1 MAGFKGSVYCRR
13 WVYEGK
19 RRKAWGIRYSVD
31 GQVIRKI
38 VADTQEGA
46 KAELEQLKEDHKH
59 RRLGLVEGKTLRD
72 LAGPF
77 LEHKRAQE
85 RDMVTLEARLKNLL
99 AHFGNTPLEAVEE
112 GIDGYVL
119 SRREA
124 GVSNATI
131 NREIAVLRHMLRLG
145 VRKFR
150 LLRHEPYIESLQEDG
165 ARDRELAEAEEEAL
179 LKECRQDLR
188 DLLEAG
194 LLTGMREGELIGLT
208 ASQVDLEGRVIS
220 FRPTKKGLKRLMP
233 IGERFY
239 YVLARRINGSGLSP
253 TDLVFSNGCR
263 SWERWHIRNQLKAA
277 MRRAGIENFRFHDCR
292 HTTASRL
299 RRRGADLDHI
309 RRVLGHR
316 GIKTTEGYV
325 HYEAEQLRPILA
337 LLESTN
343 VTQDGQ
349 LVSGKPS
356 NPL

>member
-1 MAGFKGSVYCRR
+1 MFKGAVYRRR
-13 WVYEGK
+13 WIHNGK
-19 RRKAWGIRYSVD
+19 RHNAWGVRYSLN
-31 GQVIRKI
+31 GQIVRKV
-38 VADTQEGA
+38 VANTKERAQ
-46 KAELEQLKEDHKH
+46 AELNKLKEDYQ
-59 RRLGLVEGKTLRD
+59 RRMLGIDEGKTLRD
-72 LAGPF
+72 LAKLF
-77 LEHKRAQE
+77 KEHKRAQQ
-85 RDMVTLEARLKNLL
+85 RDMPTLEARLKNLL
-99 AHFGNTPLEAVEE
+99 GYFGDTSLETVEE
-112 GIDGYVL
+112 GIDGYIL

-124 GVSNATI
+124 GVSNGTV

-165 ARDRELAEAEEEAL
+165 ARDRELAEAEEGKL
-179 LKECRQDLR
+179 LRECRQDLR
-188 DLLEAG
+188 DLLEAALLIGKRQG
-194 LLTGMREGELIGLT
+194 LLIRLT
-208 ASQVDLEGRVIS
+208 VGQVDLGSRVIT
-220 FRPTKKGLKRLMP
+220 FPPHKKGPKGIMP
-233 IGERFY
+233 INERLY
-239 YVLARRINGSGLSP
+239 HILARRINGGRLSP

-325 HYEAEQLRPILA
+325 HYEAEQLRPILT

-356 NPL
+356 NPV

>member
-1 MAGFKGSVYCRR
+1 MFKGAVYSRR
-13 WVYEGK
+13 WIHDGK
-19 RRKAWGIRYSVD
+19 KRKAWGVRYSLN
-31 GQVIRKI
+31 GQIVRKV
-38 VADTQEGA
+38 VANTKEGA
-46 KAELEQLKEDHKH
+46 QAELDKLKEDYQ
-59 RRLGLVEGKTLRD
+59 RRMLGVTEDKTLRE
-72 LAGPF
+72 LAEPF

-99 AHFGNTPLEAVEE
+99 AHFGDTPLEAVEE
-112 GIDGYVL
+112 GIDGYIL
-119 SRREA
+119 ARREA

-131 NREIAVLRHMLRLG
+131 NREIAVLRHMLRLA

-150 LLRHEPYIESLQEDG
+150 WLRHEPYIESLQEAG
-165 ARDRELAEAEEEAL
+165 ARDRELAEAEEEVL

-188 DLLEAG
+188 DLVEAG

-208 ASQVDLEGRVIS
+208 ASQVDIEGRVIS

-233 IGERFY
+233 IGERLY
-239 YVLARRINGSGLSP
+239 YILARRINGSGLSP
-253 TDLVFSNGCR
+253 TDLVFSNGPR